1 MPTLTRWSIKTAL
14 AWAAC
19 ATIIGVLLVWPGS
32 PALPYPT
39 YLHLLTVGWL
49 SNLIFGVAHWMFPR
63 ASVEQPRGDV
73 CLAWAAWGITL
84 APRHDLF
91 GALLALCFAGFV
103 VAYGYWISILA
114 GNAAIA
120 IASISYLSILF
131 PALATVHHLDTVA
144 RIITTQNKPVFHLN
158 DVTEDVADV
167 IDEAG
172 DRYTVRLPRKTGDIY
187 EVGLVVKLA

>member
-63 ASVEQPRGDV
+63 ASAERPRGDV
-73 CLAWAAWGITL
+73 RPAWAGYAALNAGLLI
-84 APRHDLF
+84 RV
-91 GALLALCFAGFV
+91 GAEAFR
-103 VAYGYWISILA
+103 
-114 GNAAIA
+114 
-120 IASISYLSILF
+120 
-131 PALATVHHLDTVA
+131 DTVPGPWLLLSA
-144 RIITTQNKPVFHLN
+144 ALQLVAVWCWVAHLWPR
-158 DVTEDVADV
+158 VK
-167 IDEAG
+167 
-172 DRYTVRLPRKTGDIY
+172 VR
-187 EVGLVVKLA
+187 